1 MSNDNIQQLGQG
13 FYWQDLSVG
22 QRLRTHRRTITEAD
36 LVGFIGV
43 TGMLEKIFIDATP
56 MPGGISGRPVPAL
69 LTTALIEG
77 FIFQTMIQGTG
88 PGAARIDDQGD
99 RAGACGRH
107 DPRDRRGGRRQAD
120 LEGQPRHRRLDDHRL
135 QPERRDRARLHRQT
149 HARGRELS
157 RTHHRGIT
165 SGKPRDIS
173 DAEWKVRTDL
183 AACYRLSPATA

>member
-1 MSNDNIQQLGQG
+1 MNSDNVQQLGQG

-88 PGAARIDDQGD
+88 LALLESTTKAIAPVRVGD
-99 RAGACGRH
+99 TIHAIVEVAGVKPTSKGNRAIVDSTITVYNQRDEPVLVYTAKRMLAGR
-107 DPRDRRGGRRQAD
+107 
-120 LEGQPRHRRLDDHRL
+120 
-135 QPERRDRARLHRQT
+135 
-149 HARGRELS
+149 
-157 RTHHRGIT
+157 
-165 SGKPRDIS
+165 
-173 DAEWKVRTDL
+173 DA
-183 AACYRLSPATA
+183 

>member
-13 FYWQDLSVG
+13 FYWQDLTLG

-77 FIFQTMIQGTG
+77 FLFQTMIQGTG
-88 PGAARIDDQGD
+88 LALLESTTKALAPVRVGD
-99 RAGACGRH
+99 TIHAIVEVAGVKPTSKGNRAIVDSTITVFNQNDENVLVYTAKRML
-107 DPRDRRGGRRQAD
+107 A
-120 LEGQPRHRRLDDHRL
+120 
-135 QPERRDRARLHRQT
+135 
-149 HARGRELS
+149 GRE
-157 RTHHRGIT
+157 
-165 SGKPRDIS
+165 
-173 DAEWKVRTDL
+173 A
-183 AACYRLSPATA
+183 

>member
-22 QRLRTHRRTITEAD
+22 QRMRTHRRTITEAD

-43 TGMLEKIFIDATP
+43 TGMLEKIFIHATP

-88 PGAARIDDQGD
+88 LALLESTTKAIAPVRVGD
-99 RAGACGRH
+99 TIHAIVEVAGVKPTSKGNRAIVDSTITVFNQNDETVLVYTAKRML
-107 DPRDRRGGRRQAD
+107 A
-120 LEGQPRHRRLDDHRL
+120 
-135 QPERRDRARLHRQT
+135 
-149 HARGRELS
+149 GRE
-157 RTHHRGIT
+157 
-165 SGKPRDIS
+165 
-173 DAEWKVRTDL
+173 A
-183 AACYRLSPATA
+183 

>member
-13 FYWQDLSVG
+13 FCWQDLSVG
-22 QRLRTHRRTITEAD
+22 QRMRTHRRTITEAD

-88 PGAARIDDQGD
+88 LALLESTTKAIAPVRVGD
-99 RAGACGRH
+99 TIHAIVEVAGVKPTSKGNRAIV
-107 DPRDRRGGRRQAD
+107 DSTITVYNQRDEPVLVYTAKRMLA
-120 LEGQPRHRRLDDHRL
+120 
-135 QPERRDRARLHRQT
+135 
-149 HARGRELS
+149 GRE
-157 RTHHRGIT
+157 
-165 SGKPRDIS
+165 
-173 DAEWKVRTDL
+173 A
-183 AACYRLSPATA
+183 